1 MNIWKVLLYYW
12 TKFYVISSLCK
23 CVKIRR
29 YHRQHLQS
37 NDLRFM
43 KFAPTLSICVC
54 MIAFQSES
62 GIGQNTSWC
71 IKQYLNPPKKQTV
84 FFFRLLHYMGGFQ
97 LEFVSISQVINHMT
111 CYIFSALNGWNYSVQ
126 TGEQILYRILF
137 LTSFPPMRALEF
149 ITGHVIYNPAYTYKF
164 QLVFALSMWNNVEV
178 YDNKT

>member
-1 MNIWKVLLYYW
+1 MLALVALAVTFLWIIRYCTWSYLECKSTLKVLLYYW
-12 TKFYVISSLCK
+12 TKFYVISSMCK
-23 CVKIRR
+23 CVKICR

-84 FFFRLLHYMGGFQ
+84 FFFRLLWLLSVAFWKI
-97 LEFVSISQVINHMT
+97 ISALKSHMT
-111 CYIFSALNGWNYSVQ
+111 CYNLN
-126 TGEQILYRILF
+126 LH
-137 LTSFPPMRALEF
+137 SFFTNLRKL
-149 ITGHVIYNPAYTYKF
+149 
-164 QLVFALSMWNNVEV
+164 
-178 YDNKT
+178 